1 MRIDPRR
8 ASPFPVLLLEP
19 DPSHAVLLAAR
30 LQAAGFEIRVE
41 GRADSA
47 LQAQRQSFFSVL
59 IVIADLGDP
68 DCLVTL
74 DALRRQSP
82 RSWMIVAASDCDAH
96 ACNVIHRHGGDA
108 CVSVPIELDDLIARL
123 NAFQLRAR
131 PSSWRSIP
139 AGCA

>member
-1 MRIDPRR
+1 MRIDPQR

-19 DPSHAVLLAAR
+19 DATNAIQLASR

-47 LQAQRQSFFSVL
+47 LQAQRQSFFSAL
-59 IVIADLGDP
+59 IVIADLSDP

-74 DALRRQSP
+74 DALRRRSP
-82 RSWMIVAASDCDAH
+82 RSWMIVAASNCDAH

-108 CVSVPIELDDLIARL
+108 CVSLPIDLDNLIARL

-131 PSSWRSIP
+131 PSF
-139 AGCA
+139 

>member
-1 MRIDPRR
+1 MRTDRQR
-8 ASPFPVLLLEP
+8 TSPFPVLLLEP
-19 DPSHAVLLAAR
+19 DQANAVQLASR
-30 LQAAGFEIRVE
+30 LQTAGFEIRVE

-59 IVIADLGDP
+59 IVIAELSDK

-82 RSWMIVAASDCDAH
+82 RSWMIVATSDCDDQ

-108 CVSVPIELDDLIARL
+108 CISVPIDPDDLIARL
-123 NAFQLRAR
+123 DAFQLRAR
-131 PSSWRSIP
+131 PSF
-139 AGCA
+139 